1 MFSRPSQPSQ
11 SKITK
16 GKSHEKSDKKNDNSK
31 STKKAVKDKSPKS
44 GKKGESSKHGKDS
57 QVVDLYCAL
66 YPPQF
71 GNYYHWAFAMNQNA
85 KKRWRIFQV
94 VQEEENGPFKR
105 NQRQVDPRSSSTCL
119 QPLSF
124 LGQMHTDYWDWLI
137 EAALLL
143 EAGAID
149 DAAWSYGYNLMF
161 PYYGQDFGGQEG
173 HHFDEYEEEEAEE
186 EDNGGRRIL
195 SEEFVHDSDDA
206 E

>member
-1 MFSRPSQPSQ
+1 MFSRPSQPRQ
-11 SKITK
+11 SKTAK
-16 GKSHEKSDKKNDNSK
+16 GKSQEKSDKTINNNK

-44 GKKGESSKHGKDS
+44 GKKGKSSKRGKDS

-94 VQEEENGPFKR
+94 VQEEVDGPFIR

-124 LGQMHTDYWDWLI
+124 
-137 EAALLL
+137 
-143 EAGAID
+143 
-149 DAAWSYGYNLMF
+149 
-161 PYYGQDFGGQEG
+161 
-173 HHFDEYEEEEAEE
+173 
-186 EDNGGRRIL
+186 
-195 SEEFVHDSDDA
+195 
-206 E
+206 